1 MKQSIIILLLTLML
15 GACSNKDTAP
25 QQWEYNIVSFPGSKL
40 PTVYSP
46 NDEKA
51 LIELSNSQTLHF
63 PEASSI
69 PNSLNLYG
77 KEGWELVSVY
87 TTTETVFP
95 ILVIPVII
103 LESKKTLGLIRLIL
117 YSSVLNKKIDK
128 EKCTGQFTRCISLQL
143 RECRSCFWR
152 NKRHLLES
160 IQ

>member
-77 KEGWELVSVY
+77 KEGG
-87 TTTETVFP
+87 
-95 ILVIPVII
+95 II
-103 LESKKTLGLIRLIL
+103 S
-117 YSSVLNKKIDK
+117 
-128 EKCTGQFTRCISLQL
+128 
-143 RECRSCFWR
+143 
-152 NKRHLLES
+152 H
-160 IQ
+160 

>member
-1 MKQSIIILLLTLML
+1 MAMKQSIIILLLALVL

-95 ILVIPVII
+95 NFGDPSYHTGV
-103 LESKKTLGLIRLIL
+103 
-117 YSSVLNKKIDK
+117 K
-128 EKCTGQFTRCISLQL
+128 ENTRTNTIN
-143 RECRSCFWR
+143 FVF
-152 NKRHLLES
+152 KRPKQEN
-160 IQ
+160 

>member
-95 ILVIPVII
+95 NFGDP
-103 LESKKTLGLIRLIL
+103 S
-117 YSSVLNKKIDK
+117 YH
-128 EKCTGQFTRCISLQL
+128 TGVTENTRTNTIN
-143 RECRSCFWR
+143 FVF
-152 NKRHLLES
+152 KRPKQEN
-160 IQ
+160 

>member
-1 MKQSIIILLLTLML
+1 MAMKQSIIILLLTLML

-46 NDEKA
+46 NDKKA

-95 ILVIPVII
+95 NFGDPSYHTGV
-103 LESKKTLGLIRLIL
+103 
-117 YSSVLNKKIDK
+117 K
-128 EKCTGQFTRCISLQL
+128 ENTRTNTIN
-143 RECRSCFWR
+143 FVF
-152 NKRHLLES
+152 KRPKQEN
-160 IQ
+160 

>member
-1 MKQSIIILLLTLML
+1 MKQSIIILLLALVL

-95 ILVIPVII
+95 NFGDPSYHTGV
-103 LESKKTLGLIRLIL
+103 
-117 YSSVLNKKIDK
+117 K
-128 EKCTGQFTRCISLQL
+128 ENTRTNTIN
-143 RECRSCFWR
+143 FVF
-152 NKRHLLES
+152 KRPKQEN
-160 IQ
+160 

>member
-1 MKQSIIILLLTLML
+1 MAMKQSIIILLLTLML
-15 GACSNKDTAP
+15 GACSNNDTAP

-95 ILVIPVII
+95 NFGDPSYHTGV
-103 LESKKTLGLIRLIL
+103 
-117 YSSVLNKKIDK
+117 K
-128 EKCTGQFTRCISLQL
+128 ENTRTNTIN
-143 RECRSCFWR
+143 FVF
-152 NKRHLLES
+152 KRPKQEN
-160 IQ
+160 

>member
-1 MKQSIIILLLTLML
+1 MKQSIIILLLALIL
-15 GACSNKDTAP
+15 GACSNKDTSP

-46 NDEKA
+46 NDKEA

-63 PEASSI
+63 PEASAI

-95 ILVIPVII
+95 NFGDPSYHTGV
-103 LESKKTLGLIRLIL
+103 
-117 YSSVLNKKIDK
+117 K
-128 EKCTGQFTRCISLQL
+128 ENTRTNTIN
-143 RECRSCFWR
+143 FVF
-152 NKRHLLES
+152 KRPKQEN
-160 IQ
+160 

>member
-1 MKQSIIILLLTLML
+1 MAMKQSIIILLLTLML

-95 ILVIPVII
+95 NFGDPSYHTGVK
-103 LESKKTLGLIRLIL
+103 ENTRDRK
-117 YSSVLNKKIDK
+117 SVV
-128 EKCTGQFTRCISLQL
+128 
-143 RECRSCFWR
+143 
-152 NKRHLLES
+152 
-160 IQ
+160 